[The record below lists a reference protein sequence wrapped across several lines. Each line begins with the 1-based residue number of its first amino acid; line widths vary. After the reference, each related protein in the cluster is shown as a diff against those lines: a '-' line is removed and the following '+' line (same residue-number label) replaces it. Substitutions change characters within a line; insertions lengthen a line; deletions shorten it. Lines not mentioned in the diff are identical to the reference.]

1 MQEAIS
7 GFFGWLFG
15 MLGNIFGGL
24 LEFLT
29 FNPLAGLPSPVNS
42 GLLETVDFVDNYLP
56 VRAMFQAV
64 ASALPWFTLLVVAGI
79 GKYEPLHFHRSDLP
93 YAPQPLREHRQDQC
107 LIFYF
112 RIQPILGLQTQD

>member
-79 GKYEPLHFHRSDLP
+79 VWRWIK
-93 YAPQPLREHRQDQC
+93 
-107 LIFYF
+107 
-112 RIQPILGLQTQD
+112 GL